1 MANRGGEHHN
11 GFERFGEVPLR
22 TRIAQTLARARSD
35 ISFAAMDAMLI
46 VIAYSAALVLR
57 FVELEDSPGAWLESF
72 AVVLPIIVG
81 LHLVANLAFGAYG
94 HVWEYA
100 SIEEALRLV
109 YATAVA
115 ALTVIGGIYLLRAI
129 TDGPVVGIPLL
140 VAVVGALLALGGMGA
155 LRFRSRLF
163 SFKRITGISD
173 PLRTLVIGTDRRAVD
188 LARHGAASSIPRSV
202 IGFVS
207 VNGGG
212 QLRHLAGR
220 EVLGSLDEIGE
231 VVEAFDVDEVI
242 VVSRLSED
250 QLRHLVDSCMSVE
263 VRLRILPD
271 LDENPGNSSY
281 LRDIRD
287 LELEDLLPRRSV
299 AADLTGAFGLLSGK
313 IVLVTGA
320 GGSIGSE
327 ICRQLLELGA
337 RVAALDHDETHLHDA
352 LLSWPNLANV
362 ESILCDIREID
373 DVDDVMTRVD
383 PDIVF
388 HAAALKHV
396 PILESHPAQAV
407 KTNVF
412 GTANVLDATRSN
424 GVSHFVLIS
433 TDKAVNPEGVLGAS
447 KRIAEMLVQ
456 AAAAADPNTRYASV
470 RFGNVLGSRGS
481 VVPTFMKQIRDGGP
495 VTITDPRMTRYFMT
509 VSEAIGL
516 VLQAAAL
523 AERGEV
529 FVLDM
534 GEPARIEDLAHR
546 MIRLAGLVPGR
557 DIEVVVTGPRP
568 GEKTNEILSAHPLV
582 PSPHPRIQ
590 VTYPGFPGSAT
601 MLDILGA
608 LSDEIRSRNDQGLR
622 SILRDLGWQE
632 WQPNELVDL
641 TALEEFVV

>member
-1 MANRGGEHHN
+1 MDESGGRFENSERGA
-11 GFERFGEVPLR
+11 EVPLK
-22 TRIAQTLARARSD
+22 TRIAQTLVRARSD
-35 ISFAAMDAMLI
+35 VSFAAIDALLI
-46 VIAYSAALVLR
+46 VIAYSAALLLR
-57 FVELEDSPGAWLESF
+57 FIDSAGNPRDWVESF
-72 AVVLPIIVG
+72 AMALPFVLAIHI
-81 LHLVANLAFGAYG
+81 LANLAFGAYG

-100 SIEEALRLV
+100 SIEEAMRLV
-109 YATAVA
+109 YATTVASITIIAGIAVTRMLTDSAQDVMPVMVAVA
-115 ALTVIGGIYLLRAI
+115 
-129 TDGPVVGIPLL
+129 
-140 VAVVGALLALGGMGA
+140 GALLALGGMGA

-163 SFKRITGISD
+163 SFKRIAGIAE
-173 PLRTLVIGTDRRAVD
+173 PLQTLVIGTDRRAVD
-188 LARHGAASSIPRSV
+188 LARHGASLDTPRSV

-207 VNGGG
+207 ADGKGH
-212 QLRHLAGR
+212 LRQLAGR
-220 EVLGSLDEIGE
+220 AVVGSLEEIGE
-231 VVEAFDVDEVI
+231 LVEAFAVDEVI
-242 VVSRLSED
+242 VVERLSQRE
-250 QLRHLVDSCMSVE
+250 LRQLVDSCMSVE

-271 LDENPGNSSY
+271 LDEVPGNSSY

-287 LELEDLLPRRSV
+287 LELDDLLPRPSV
-299 AADLTGAFGLLSGK
+299 AADLTGASGLLSARK
-313 IVLVTGA
+313 VLVTGA

-327 ICRQLLELGA
+327 ICRQLLGLDAE
-337 RVAALDHDETHLHDA
+337 VAALDHDETHLHDA
-352 LLSWPNLANV
+352 MLSWPSGAEAEL
-362 ESILCDIREID
+362 ILCDIR
-373 DVDDVMTRVD
+373 DVQDVHAVMAEVK

-396 PILESHPAQAV
+396 PLLESHPAQAV

-412 GTANVLDATRSN
+412 GTANVLEAARKN

-456 AAAAADPNTRYASV
+456 AAAAANGSPTRYAAV

-481 VVPTFMKQIRDGGP
+481 VVPTFMKQIRRGGP

-568 GEKTNEILSAHPLV
+568 GEKTNEILSAHPLL

-590 VTYPGFPGSAT
+590 VAKPGSPPPDT
-601 MLDILGA
+601 VVDILEA
-608 LSDEIRSRNDQGLR
+608 LSVSVSGNDANLRTLLHSLAWQDWEPDES
-622 SILRDLGWQE
+622 
-632 WQPNELVDL
+632 VDL
-641 TALEEFVV
+641 TTMEHYAS